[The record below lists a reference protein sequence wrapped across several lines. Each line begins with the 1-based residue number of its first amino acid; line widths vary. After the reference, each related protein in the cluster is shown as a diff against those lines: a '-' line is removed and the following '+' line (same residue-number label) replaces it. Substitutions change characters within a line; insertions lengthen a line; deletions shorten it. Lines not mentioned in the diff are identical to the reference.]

1 MKKKTTTTT
10 KKKTNKKKLE
20 EEFTSIQTNTTLKTE
35 STKFELL
42 S

>member
-1 MKKKTTTTT
+1 MKEKKNKKKT
-10 KKKTNKKKLE
+10 KKLE

-35 STKFELL
+35 STKFEHL

>member
-1 MKKKTTTTT
+1 MKKKQKT
-10 KKKTNKKKLE
+10 KKKKKLE